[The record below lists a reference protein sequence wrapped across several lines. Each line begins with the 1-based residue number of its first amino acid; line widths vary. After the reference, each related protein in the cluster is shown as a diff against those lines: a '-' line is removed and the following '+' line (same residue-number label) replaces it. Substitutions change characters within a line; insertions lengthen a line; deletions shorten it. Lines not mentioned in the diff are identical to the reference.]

1 MGKTIPDQ
9 WLEYFLR
16 DRASDNI
23 KSKMRYKIDILK
35 SLTAVLFLNGV
46 NRQSSA
52 IFEECRWFVFE
63 KLKGVGQDKIL
74 DYRSFLQDIAQ
85 KHKLTVE
92 FNTKEKNGNPM
103 SYATKVFVRNSATL
117 QSTTVGYGLTKKEA
131 TNNASKDM
139 LIYLVKY
146 VGEDEQSKEAI
157 FKYLEP
163 ETRCLLERKNE
174 LSINELSSIV
184 DSQKRESD
192 LFMPAVQKPA
202 RLINNNRNL
211 YRNNSIENIKE
222 ASFEPLKTVLYI
234 CKDDTVCEKNHHN
247 ITSVSGYLYN
257 IRGEKVKISIKF
269 CSSCNSFFISL
280 NEYKHCKNIYGVLF
294 GKFSFKCF
302 NSGTNTASNDELAEE
317 SILNLCG
324 YTVSQAE
331 NLRPFERHLIL
342 GNIMDREILEKDDII
357 ACLESL
363 INNGKNNSDM
373 RLAVIKWKNDQKWAQ
388 NYKIDFRRKFDI
400 EDMKRYQ

>member
-1 MGKTIPDQ
+1 MK
-9 WLEYFLR
+9 
-16 DRASDNI
+16 
-23 KSKMRYKIDILK
+23 
-35 SLTAVLFLNGV
+35 
-46 NRQSSA
+46 
-52 IFEECRWFVFE
+52 
-63 KLKGVGQDKIL
+63 
-74 DYRSFLQDIAQ
+74 
-85 KHKLTVE
+85 
-92 FNTKEKNGNPM
+92 
-103 SYATKVFVRNSATL
+103 
-117 QSTTVGYGLTKKEA
+117 
-131 TNNASKDM
+131 
-139 LIYLVKY
+139 
-146 VGEDEQSKEAI
+146 
-157 FKYLEP
+157 
-163 ETRCLLERKNE
+163 
-174 LSINELSSIV
+174 
-184 DSQKRESD
+184 
-192 LFMPAVQKPA
+192 
-202 RLINNNRNL
+202 
-211 YRNNSIENIKE
+211 
-222 ASFEPLKTVLYI
+222 
-234 CKDDTVCEKNHHN
+234 
-247 ITSVSGYLYN
+247 YN
-257 IRGEKVKISIKF
+257 IRGEKVKISIMF

-373 RLAVIKWKNDQKWAQ
+373 RLAVIKWKNDQKLAQ